1 MLYYFRMEGEKQ
13 MVPLQSNLENK
24 TYNLYK
30 MEEVL
35 KPIGFVIGSNWEY
48 DHGYF
53 DIKLD
58 DRGTYFFLRIP
69 FEAIAG
75 SLDSP
80 GVTVRIQQPF
90 LLGHQYEE
98 GNDQDSRNGAI
109 QGLVN
114 QFQTPT
120 DPDTEIPKTYIDIG
134 KECIKEVEAL
144 LTPRNES
151 N

>member
-1 MLYYFRMEGEKQ
+1 MIPLESKLADRTYLLYELEK
-13 MVPLQSNLENK
+13 K
-24 TYNLYK
+24 
-30 MEEVL
+30 L
-35 KPIGFVIGSNWEY
+35 KPQGFVIGSNWEY

-69 FEAIAG
+69 FETVAG

-80 GVTVRIQQPF
+80 GVTVRLQQPF
-90 LLGHQYEE
+90 LLGHQYQRA
-98 GNDQDSRNGAI
+98 NDKDSGNGAI

-114 QFQTPT
+114 QFQSPT
-120 DPDTEIPKTYIDIG
+120 DPDTAIPDQYVMMG
-134 KECIKEVEAL
+134 KECLNKVEAL
-144 LTPRNES
+144 LLPRNET